1 MIRPYLT
8 DIINDYKNQGER
20 KIHLTMAINLFSSK
34 DSEETRTMYSKSDT
48 IKVMI
53 CSETDEII
61 EDLFNYFLQRYQNI

>member
-61 EDLFNYFLQRYQNI
+61 EDLFDYFLQRHQNI

>member
-20 KIHLTMAINLFSSK
+20 KIHLTMAINLFSFK

-61 EDLFNYFLQRYQNI
+61 KDLFDYFLQRYQNI

>member
-61 EDLFNYFLQRYQNI
+61 EDLFDYFLQRYQNI